1 MACNPQTKTIAVG
14 TELHNHE
21 ASILL
26 WYVALS
32 LALVY
37 VCILSSGRPTH
48 KCPRDVRSSPTPQ
61 AAYHDLH
68 SDDITTLTYHPSSP
82 SILLSGSTD
91 GLVNVYDTSVPDEDD
106 ITIQTLN
113 LNASIHRAGFLDSS
127 SLVYALSHDERFA
140 VYDVSEAHASGDA
153 VKDFGDLRTQVE
165 CQYVA
170 DVVPK
175 SDGTGAII
183 GAGAQ
188 EYVFLSFSILQSFCL
203 SHAEEAYQMNVLTAV
218 KCSS

>member
-1 MACNPQTKTIAVG
+1 M
-14 TELHNHE
+14 
-21 ASILL
+21 
-26 WYVALS
+26 
-32 LALVY
+32 
-37 VCILSSGRPTH
+37 
-48 KCPRDVRSSPTPQ
+48 
-61 AAYHDLH
+61 H

-82 SILLSGSTD
+82 SVLLSGSTD
-91 GLVNVYDTSVPDEDD
+91 GLVNVYDTSIADEDD
-106 ITIQTLN
+106 ITVQTLN
-113 LNASIHRAGFLDSS
+113 LNASIHRAGFLDR

-188 EYVFLSFSILQSFCL
+188 EYVSPLLISHLTTT
-203 SHAEEAYQMNVLTAV
+203 HAEANPWQTPSAV